1 MGLQLKRNLTSVE
14 ALQPGE
20 YFVDHAKHTKKS
32 CVSVAIC
39 CTSCGGISYLTD
51 DHKIDRS
58 GLVTPIWSC
67 RAAPCAVLDWID
79 LGPEF
84 GEKPT

>member
-20 YFVDHAKHTKKS
+20 YFVEHMRHTEKAT
-32 CVSVAIC
+32 VGVAIC
-39 CTSCGGISYLTD
+39 CPSCGFISVLTD
-51 DHKIDRS
+51 DHKIERT

-67 RAAPCAVLDWID
+67 PSAPCSAWEFVELD
-79 LGPEF
+79 GF
-84 GEKPT
+84 GAKP